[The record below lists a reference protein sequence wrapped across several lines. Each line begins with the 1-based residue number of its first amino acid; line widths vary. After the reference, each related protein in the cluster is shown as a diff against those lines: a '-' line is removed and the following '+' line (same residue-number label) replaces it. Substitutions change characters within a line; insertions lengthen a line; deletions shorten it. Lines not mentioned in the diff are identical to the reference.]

1 MKKGMKGGDM
11 RVCHLCGSSAEGTTV
26 QEGSFNYQLNMS
38 NKLFTNFYC
47 YPCLE
52 NPKNE
57 SKIFYD
63 FHPTF
68 SDESYT
74 RAPPQRASVYTGRH
88 IPRGT
93 SAQHTCKCRIQ
104 MTQPPSHSTSCH
116 RPDPSDPMPWSPGD
130 RLRHQHPWRIHR
142 ATQTPTTHS
151 TSSVWAS
158 LNPTYSEECRV

>member
-1 MKKGMKGGDM
+1 M

-68 SDESYT
+68 SDEE
-74 RAPPQRASVYTGRH
+74 VYMDW
-88 IPRGT
+88 
-93 SAQHTCKCRIQ
+93 SESDEFRIFGYEDQ
-104 MTQPPSHSTSCH
+104 QFH
-116 RPDPSDPMPWSPGD
+116 
-130 RLRHQHPWRIHR
+130 L
-142 ATQTPTTHS
+142 
-151 TSSVWAS
+151 
-158 LNPTYSEECRV
+158 LNQFGV